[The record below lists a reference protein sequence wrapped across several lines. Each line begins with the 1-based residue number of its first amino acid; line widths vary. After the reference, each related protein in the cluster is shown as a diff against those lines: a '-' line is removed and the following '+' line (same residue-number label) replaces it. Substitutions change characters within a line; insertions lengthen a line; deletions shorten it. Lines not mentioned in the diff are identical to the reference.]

1 MDALDATDLI
11 LGGVLVVDD
20 VRHARRSRWL
30 GALLMV
36 ALLAGLVVGATAL
49 LGGNDGAPQA
59 VVDGQPPSSDW
70 RPYSVVAP
78 IDTGINVYHD
88 HFRTEEVY
96 PEWLLNGLGVTKT
109 CEPTFEGSWQERY
122 EADKEV
128 CWDTIT
134 TSDIVYF
141 KGTKIIGTSPDG
153 GTDIHIL
160 DDPSDG
166 HGTAVTG
173 AVLDANPDAVIF
185 FVEGFSTE
193 AVLAAG
199 NQPLVDIVTTSFGA
213 IGSLPVPGIETGT
226 HQTVVVNNKIHTG
239 AADNTPSPA
248 VQDATAGPPWSIG
261 IAGYAE
267 EGDDQK
273 ETMSGSY
280 PDIAADWTQVL
291 PNHDDVDGYH
301 ETSGTSF
308 ATPRTAGILSF
319 VLEHLR
325 GEVGDMGSGASSEN
339 RSGLLVDGVWPEGN
353 PNAGSE
359 AGITNAVVRNA
370 LNLSAWYPSFSTWD
384 PSAGTM
390 PISPV
395 APCTQVG
402 WGVVNMSNIQPM
414 IEHLNGT
421 QTMPDRPG
429 DVELCMQINQEA
441 REAYWDVYPSEESP
455 GQTLVMASRD

>member
-1 MDALDATDLI
+1 MGENEDAGLLDEAALAED
-11 LGGVLVVDD
+11 
-20 VRHARRSRWL
+20 ARRGPLAVLLSTLLVASLFVGLSML
-30 GALLMV
+30 GSPDNATN
-36 ALLAGLVVGATAL
+36 LANA
-49 LGGNDGAPQA
+49 
-59 VVDGQPPSSDW
+59 GQPSGDDW
-70 RPYSVVAP
+70 RAYSVVAP

-88 HFRTEEVY
+88 HFRTNETY
-96 PEWLLNGLGVTKT
+96 PDWLLDGLGVTKT
-109 CEPTFEGSWQERY
+109 CTPTFDGTWQERY
-122 EADKEV
+122 EADRES

-141 KGTKIIGTSPDG
+141 AGTKIIGTSPDG

-325 GEVGDMGSGASSEN
+325 NEVGDMGSGASSEE
-339 RSGLLVDGVWPEGN
+339 RSGLLVDGVWPEGH
-353 PNAGSE
+353 PNAGE
-359 AGITNAVVRNA
+359 AAGVTNAVVRNA

-421 QTMPDRPG
+421 QPMPDRPG
-429 DVELCMQINQEA
+429 DVELCMQVNQEA
-441 REAYWDVYPSEESP
+441 REAYWGVYPTEVPLYQPHEA
-455 GQTLVMASRD
+455 TTRD